1 MPNLLDLNVLQL
13 VIILAAGVIAGFIN
27 TLAGGGS
34 LLTIPALL
42 FAGLSSPVANAT
54 NRVAVVMQSLVG
66 AARFRQKKVFVVKE
80 ALPML
85 LPAFVGSI
93 VGASVAAELD
103 QRVFDIV
110 LGIVLLSMVATLFFD
125 PAKMAQRF
133 AATDDGQGPT
143 VIHRVISAAAFFAI
157 GLYGGFIQVGVG
169 FLLIIGISTLFGF
182 DLVKTNAVKLL
193 VVGLYSL
200 FALGVFALHGQVLW
214 LHGIVLGLGNV
225 IGALVGVRFALHR
238 GTAAIKAVVVL
249 AVALSA
255 LQLFGVLK

>member
-1 MPNLLDLNVLQL
+1 MPNLLDLNLLQL
-13 VIILAAGVIAGFIN
+13 VIILVAGVIAGFVN

-42 FAGLSSPVANAT
+42 FAGLASPVANAT

-66 AARFRQKKVFVVKE
+66 AARFRQKKVFVLTE

-85 LPAFVGSI
+85 VPAFVGSI

-103 QRVFDIV
+103 QRIFDIV
-110 LGIVLLSMVATLFFD
+110 LGVVLLSMVVTLFFD
-125 PAKMAQRF
+125 PAKMAYRF
-133 AATDDGQGPT
+133 AATDDGGRPSPA
-143 VIHRVISAAAFFAI
+143 HRLVSVVAFFGI
-157 GLYGGFIQVGVG
+157 GFYGGFVQVGVG

-182 DLVKTNAVKLL
+182 DLIKTNGVKLM

-200 FALGVFALHGQVLW
+200 FALTVFAMHGQVLW
-214 LHGIVLGLGNV
+214 LHGVVLGIGTVL
-225 IGALVGVRFALHR
+225 GALLGVRFAMHR
-238 GTAAIKAVVVL
+238 GTAAIKVVVVL

-255 LQLFGVLK
+255 LRLFGVLN

>member
-1 MPNLLDLNVLQL
+1 MPDLLDLNLLQL
-13 VIILAAGVIAGFIN
+13 AVILAAGVAAGFIN

-42 FAGLSSPVANAT
+42 FAGLASPVANAT

-66 AARFRQKKVFVVKE
+66 AARFRQKKVFALRE

-85 LPAFVGSI
+85 IPAFVGSVI
-93 VGASVAAELD
+93 GASVAAELD

-110 LGIVLLSMVATLFFD
+110 LGVVLLSMVATLFFD
-125 PAKMAQRF
+125 PARMAERISHSR
-133 AATDDGQGPT
+133 DGERPSALHRLVTGT
-143 VIHRVISAAAFFAI
+143 VFFGI
-157 GLYGGFIQVGVG
+157 GLYGGFVQVGVG

-182 DLVKTNAVKLL
+182 DLVKTNGVKLL

-200 FALGVFALHGQVLW
+200 FALAIFALHGQVLW
-214 LHGIVLGLGNV
+214 LHGFVLGLGNV
-225 IGALVGVRFALHR
+225 IGALLGVRFALHR
-238 GTAAIKAVVVL
+238 GTGAVKAVVVL

-255 LQLFGVLK
+255 LRLFGVFE